1 MVLSDNHVFF
11 WKSSF
16 SNWYRSIFEAEV
28 EGEMLTFYNSEQYFM
43 YIKALTFKD
52 YDTAKKILRHG
63 SNPKIAKDLGRE
75 VKNYDDAVWNEK
87 RYGVMLDANMLKYS
101 QNEEL
106 KNLLLSPKFEGK
118 HFVEASPVDR
128 IWGIGCGEREALDDG
143 SNWNGQNLLGK
154 VLDEVR
160 EKLRGS

>member
-1 MVLSDNHVFF
+1 
-11 WKSSF
+11 
-16 SNWYRSIFEAEV
+16 
-28 EGEMLTFYNSEQYFM
+28 
-43 YIKALTFKD
+43 
-52 YDTAKKILRHG
+52 
-63 SNPKIAKDLGRE
+63 
-75 VKNYDDAVWNEK
+75 
-87 RYGVMLDANMLKYS
+87 MLDANMLKYS

-118 HFVEASPVDR
+118 HYVESSPYDR

-160 EKLRGS
+160 EKLKES